1 MKRSLIVLVVFALLV
16 TACASTTAPGTT
28 GVITAVNGNQIT
40 VAAGDQTTT
49 YTLVNRTNVYSP
61 EGLLTQRSFLSQGQR
76 VMVWAD
82 NGVAVRINVGA

>member
-1 MKRSLIVLVVFALLV
+1 MKRSLILLVVFALLA
-16 TACASTTAPGTT
+16 TACATTAPGTT

-40 VAAGDQTTT
+40 VSTGGQTAT
-49 YTLVNRTNVYSP
+49 YTLANRTNVYSP
-61 EGLLTQRSFLSQGQR
+61 EGLLTQKSFLSAGQH